1 MDAALGDEAGSAYTR
16 KQIRY
21 LIQLQYEKG
30 NLKLHETELNILQSA
45 LTISKVQIHT
55 ITTELNNV
63 FMLNI
68 NSNLDFNT
76 LSTIIKSGYTR
87 IPLYSCDRS
96 NVVGVINAKGFYL
109 TLI

>member
-1 MDAALGDEAGSAYTR
+1 MGDEAGSSYTR

-55 ITTELNNV
+55 ITTDLNNV

-68 NSNLDFNT
+68 NSNLDFST

-96 NVVGVINAKGFYL
+96 NIVGVINAKGI
-109 TLI
+109 LISI